1 MPRTRPAYP
10 PEFRREALELLR
22 AGRTPR
28 ELSES
33 LGVSEQTLRNW
44 RRQDQI
50 DRRERDDGLTSE
62 DDGFGWPQRDGLKWP
77 HFVLVDVL
85 VR

>member
-1 MPRTRPAYP
+1 VAQPSSRP
-10 PEFRREALELLR
+10 
-22 AGRTPR
+22 
-28 ELSES
+28 
-33 LGVSEQTLRNW
+33 VV
-44 RRQDQI
+44 
-50 DRRERDDGLTSE
+50 E

>member
-1 MPRTRPAYP
+1 MTAALVSL
-10 PEFRREALELLR
+10 RREVAGR
-22 AGRTPR
+22 AGR
-28 ELSES
+28 S
-33 LGVSEQTLRNW
+33 W
-44 RRQDQI
+44 RGHQFPDACI
-50 DRRERDDGLTSE
+50 AFE

>member
-1 MPRTRPAYP
+1 VTAAACDGCSDLSTSA
-10 PEFRREALELLR
+10 ALILGAGWSAAAGLPLAADLIAGPLYATSQAAVER
-22 AGRTPR
+22 ASR
-28 ELSES
+28 
-33 LGVSEQTLRNW
+33 V
-44 RRQDQI
+44 
-50 DRRERDDGLTSE
+50 E

>member
-1 MPRTRPAYP
+1 MPP
-10 PEFRREALELLR
+10 P
-22 AGRTPR
+22 GTSDGMDTSMTPR
-28 ELSES
+28 SDRPFR
-33 LGVSEQTLRNW
+33 LGSQRLGSDHAGTGGHWLASRSHG
-44 RRQDQI
+44 DAP
-50 DRRERDDGLTSE
+50 TE